1 MAGVRTRPAV
11 VAAAAVVVLGV
22 LAALAV
28 PVVRSSDAF
37 NTDIQVAADT
47 PVPPDRAPLPA
58 TVRPLWT
65 VPSTAGS
72 GPVEGP
78 TAVATGTDRVAGL
91 DPATGRERWSYRR
104 GNARLCSSTLR
115 DGVVIALFGKSHG
128 CRDLIG
134 LDAATGGRRWYR
146 TVEFTTDAV
155 LTSGP
160 NVAVATGGGKMI
172 AVDTGGGLNRWMY
185 TAEGCRLDPAVAG
198 RAAVA
203 TVARCSG
210 EDRLVVHDPF
220 VDRAPWVEAQPA
232 GSDPRVAAADGQVAV
247 LSRSGGVP
255 MLTSYLPR
263 EADDEGKKKQAVTRT
278 GSVRDARLAYGTEA
292 PVGVTDDQVV
302 LLWTGRRLVAV
313 DGRTRTVLWTAPAT
327 GPPTVADG
335 QVLVADGGGFTAR
348 PALRGAPASRV
359 PVAGGVVPA
368 AAALSRIGRLVLVAG
383 AGRLAAY
390 G

>member
-1 MAGVRTRPAV
+1 VRTTTAV
-11 VAAAAVVVLGV
+11 AAAAAVVVLGG
-22 LAALAV
+22 LAAVAV
-28 PVVRSSDAF
+28 PAVRSSDALT
-37 NTDIQVAADT
+37 TDIRVAADN
-47 PVPPDRAPLPA
+47 PLPPEPAPLPA

-104 GNARLCSSTLR
+104 GNARLCGSTLR

-134 LDAATGGRRWYR
+134 LDAATGARRWYR

-160 NVAVATGGGKMI
+160 SVAVATGGDKMI
-172 AVDTGGGLNRWMY
+172 AVDTGGGLNRWTY
-185 TAEGCRLDPAVAG
+185 TAAGCRLDPAVAG
-198 RAAVA
+198 RVAVA

-210 EDRLVVHDPF
+210 ADRLVVHDPF
-220 VDRAPWVEAQPA
+220 ADRAPWVEAQPA
-232 GSDPRVAAADGQVAV
+232 GSDPRVAAADEEVAV

-255 MLTSYLPR
+255 VLTSYVPR
-263 EADDEGKKKQAVTRT
+263 EEKDNKQAVTRT

-292 PVGVTDDQVV
+292 PVGVTDGQVV
-302 LLWTGRRLVAV
+302 MVWTGGRVVAV
-313 DGRTRTVLWTAPAT
+313 DGRTRAVLWAAAAT
-327 GPPTVADG
+327 GPPALADG
-335 QVLVADGGGFTAR
+335 QVLMVDAGGFTVR
-348 PALRGAPASRV
+348 PVLEGTPASRV
-359 PVAGGVVPA
+359 PVTGGELPA

>member
-1 MAGVRTRPAV
+1 MRTRTAV

-22 LAALAV
+22 LAAVAV

-37 NTDIQVAADT
+37 NTDIQVAADN
-47 PVPPDRAPLPA
+47 PLPPEPAPLPA

-65 VPSTAGS
+65 VPSTAGG

-104 GNARLCSSTLR
+104 GNARLCGSTVR

-134 LDAATGGRRWYR
+134 LDAATGGRWYR
-146 TVEFTTDAV
+146 TVEFTTGAV

-160 NVAVATGGGKMI
+160 SVAVATGGGKMI
-172 AVDTGGGLNRWMY
+172 AVDTGSGLNRWMY
-185 TAEGCRLDPAVAG
+185 TADGCRLDPAVAG
-198 RAAVA
+198 RVAVA
-203 TVARCSG
+203 TVARCPG

-220 VDRAPWVEAQPA
+220 VDRAPWVEAPPA
-232 GSDPRVAAADGQVAV
+232 GSDPRVAAADEEVAV
-247 LSRSGGVP
+247 LSRSGGLP
-255 MLTSYLPR
+255 MLTSYVPR
-263 EADDEGKKKQAVTRT
+263 EAGDNKQAAIRT

-292 PVGVTDDQVV
+292 PVGVTDGQVV
-302 LLWTGRRLVAV
+302 LLWTGRHVVAV
-313 DGRTRTVLWTAPAT
+313 DGRARTVLWTASAT
-327 GPPTVADG
+327 GPPTLADG
-335 QVLVADGGGFTAR
+335 QVLVVDAGGFTAR
-348 PALRGAPASRV
+348 TVLRGTPASRV
-359 PVAGGVVPA
+359 PVTGGAVPA